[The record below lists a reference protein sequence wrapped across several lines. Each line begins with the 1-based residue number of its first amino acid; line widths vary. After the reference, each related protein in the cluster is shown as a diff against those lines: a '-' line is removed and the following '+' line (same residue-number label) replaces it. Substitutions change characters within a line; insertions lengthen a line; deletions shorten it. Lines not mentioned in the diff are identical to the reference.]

1 MKTMRKVLSLL
12 TILTGIA
19 LLLANAGWADIPA
32 PPANQQM
39 GIDDGIFNTFVEA
52 ECRLC
57 HDDPDAVDP
66 TPNVTR
72 HHLLYGNPIP
82 QGECSV
88 NRNACL
94 SDADCDP
101 NICSASPVESCGVD
115 SDCDDFALGETC
127 GEVCIG
133 ETVVPNLDADKDGT
147 PDINYGCL
155 SCHEQ
160 DTSGGII
167 TFLVERDCLECHV
180 QIPGEASVHHLTAK
194 ARGIDS
200 PLGDPAVGDCT
211 PCHGTLVDDI
221 GDGHVIPTYDP
232 SLVTPSPSGGN
243 GLPLNSEDN
252 GSGACNYCHSSGT
265 GDPNIPGTDTATGTL
280 VYGNSVTHHNT
291 GVYRS
296 ETGVI
301 NDAACLWCHNFTPPL
316 PPEYDIRSCEGCHGL
331 ESLHNIQADSDA
343 SGDIVV
349 GGELAGYGHV
359 GRDAGPGDSDC
370 WGCHGFSASSAP
382 GSGPITPYISS
393 SDTLVITAGTNT
405 AVNLTGTAFT
415 NLIGTYQWTSDV
427 ALTAAD
433 DSSVILTPDSITQG
447 ELTVTIPGT
456 TTPGNYTLRAVKDEN
471 TGSNPVALSI
481 KPEVMIT
488 DVSCSQGILTITGS
502 GFGDAMPEGAEEY
515 INVEV
520 DGVPVEIISWT
531 ETEVKASVSDCSG
544 TVTVNALYGADTYDG
559 SDCEMCYADCNHDGT
574 VNLDD
579 LTIMIVEYS
588 RFDCDI
594 NPCQADCN
602 GDGRVNIFDLIIM
615 KVQFFKDGCC
625 SQ

>member
-1 MKTMRKVLSLL
+1 MKKMRKVLPLV
-12 TILTGIA
+12 TILAGIT
-19 LLLANAGWADIPA
+19 LLLASAGWADIPA
-32 PPANQQM
+32 PPANQQI

-57 HDDPDAVDP
+57 HDDPDAGDP

-72 HHLLYGNPIP
+72 HHLLYGDPLP
-82 QGECSV
+82 QGLCSV
-88 NRNACL
+88 NREATCL
-94 SDADCDP
+94 SDADC
-101 NICSASPVESCGVD
+101 NG
-115 SDCDDFALGETC
+115 

-133 ETVVPNLDADKDGT
+133 ETVVPNIDADKDGT

-160 DTSGGII
+160 DTSSGVI
-167 TFLVERDCLECHV
+167 TFLVERDCLQCHV
-180 QIPGEASVHHLTAK
+180 QIPGEASVHHLSATAQ
-194 ARGIDS
+194 GIDS
-200 PLGDPAVGDCT
+200 PLGDPDVGDCT

-221 GDGHVIPTYDP
+221 GDGHTIPTYDP
-232 SLVTPSPSGGN
+232 SLVTPDPSTGTCSDDPSTACNKDRDCLAGTCNVPPGG
-243 GLPLNSEDN
+243 
-252 GSGACNYCHSSGT
+252 CNYCHSSGT
-265 GDPNIPGTDTATGTL
+265 GDPADPGTDTATATL

-291 GVYRS
+291 GVYQS

-301 NDAACLWCHNFTPPL
+301 NDTVCLWCHDFTPPFED
-316 PPEYDIRSCEGCHGL
+316 PIRTCEGCHGL

-382 GSGPITPYISS
+382 GSGPVTPYISS
-393 SDTLVITAGTNT
+393 SDTLVITAGTDT

-415 NLIGTYQWTSDV
+415 NLIGTYQWISDV

-456 TTPGNYTLRAVKDEN
+456 TTPGNYTLQAVKDEN
-471 TGSNPVALSI
+471 TASNPVALSI
-481 KPEVMIT
+481 KPEVMIA
-488 DVSCSQGILTITGS
+488 DVSCEEDLLTITGS
-502 GFGDAMPEGAEEY
+502 GFGDAPPEGAEEY
-515 INVEV
+515 INVGV

-531 ETEVKASVSDCSG
+531 ETEVKTSVSDCSG
-544 TVTVNALYGADTYDG
+544 TVTVNALYGSDTYDG
-559 SDCEMCYADCNHDGT
+559 SDCEMCYADFNHDSA

-579 LTIMIVEYS
+579 FIIMIVEYS
-588 RFDCDI
+588 RFDCEI
-594 NPCQADCN
+594 NSCQADCN
-602 GDGRVNIFDLIIM
+602 GDGRVGINDLIILIIE
-615 KVQFFKDGCC
+615 FFKGNCC
-625 SQ
+625 